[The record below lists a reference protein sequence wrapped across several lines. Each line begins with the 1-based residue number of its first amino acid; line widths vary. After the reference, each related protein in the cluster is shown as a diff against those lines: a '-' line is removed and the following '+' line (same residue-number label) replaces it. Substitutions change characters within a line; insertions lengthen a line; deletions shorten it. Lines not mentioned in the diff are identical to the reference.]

1 MPKGLFIVAIVFV
14 FLLSACQSKTASIT
28 NVSPN
33 QKVNI
38 TVTAKR
44 VGSSLGPWKVDLQV
58 KAYEFKQGA
67 LAFELESGD
76 VNDKT
81 VKFNWSDD
89 RNCLITFDQPDG
101 KPRSFQLIADE
112 SQVQLAEVNP

>member
-1 MPKGLFIVAIVFV
+1 MKKSLAIFSIICV
-14 FLLSACQSKTASIT
+14 FLLVACQPKTASVT

-33 QKVNI
+33 KKVNI
-38 TVTAKR
+38 TVTANK
-44 VGSSLGPWKVDLQV
+44 VGSRLGPWKVQLDV

-81 VKFNWSDD
+81 VKFDWKDD
-89 RNCLITFDQPDG
+89 RNCMISFDQPDG
-101 KPRSFQLIADE
+101 KPRTFQLIADE
-112 SQVQLAEVNP
+112 NQVQLAEVNP